1 MAAAP
6 GDGQVP
12 QAGEPIHLPDPS
24 YLPVIV
30 SLGVTIA
37 LVGVVMSWF
46 VFALGFAIVLVAVV
60 RWVRSIR
67 RDISELPLSHDH

>member
-1 MAAAP
+1 MAVPP

-12 QAGEPIHLPDPS
+12 QAGEPIHLPEPS

-37 LVGVVMSWF
+37 LVGVVMSWY
-46 VFALGFAIVLVAVV
+46 VFALGFAITLVAVV
-60 RWVRSIR
+60 RWVRGTR

>member
-1 MAAAP
+1 MAAPP
-6 GDGQVP
+6 GDAQVP
-12 QAGEPIHLPDPS
+12 QAGEPIHLPEPS

-30 SLGVTIA
+30 SLGMTIA

-46 VFALGFAIVLVAVV
+46 VFGLGFAIMLVAVV
-60 RWVRSIR
+60 RWVRGTR

>member
-12 QAGEPIHLPDPS
+12 QAGEPIHLPEPS

-37 LVGVVMSWF
+37 LVGVVMSWY

-60 RWVRSIR
+60 RWVRSTR

>member
-37 LVGVVMSWF
+37 LVGVVMS
-46 VFALGFAIVLVAVV
+46 
-60 RWVRSIR
+60 
-67 RDISELPLSHDH
+67 

>member
-1 MAAAP
+1 MAATP
-6 GDGQVP
+6 VDGQVP

-30 SLGVTIA
+30 ALGVTIA
-37 LVGVVMSWF
+37 LVGVVMSWI
-46 VFALGFAIVLVAVV
+46 VFGLGLAITLVAVV
-60 RWVRSIR
+60 LWVRDTR

>member
-60 RWVRSIR
+60 RWVRSTR